1 MILYLAN
8 AKINIFFIN
17 RHVFP
22 KKIVLLHNIL
32 HFVVFYYINNY
43 VRVFKMKR
51 LSTIIAC
58 LAFAV
63 TISWAQSGMTDDQIM
78 DYVIEQNAKGVS
90 RQQIVTQLMQRG
102 VTIEQLRRI
111 QKKYQKQIKNGS
123 LGAEDITAGSKAMK
137 NRMREANGDQR
148 EEQIKKDK
156 KNASQ
161 FRVKDT
167 KKSNQIQRH
176 TYDDEDKDFVEMDE
190 AIDFMMPDSLKY
202 ELEKKKP
209 EKRKIFGHDVFNNKN
224 LTFESSMNLATPQN
238 YVLGPGD
245 AVNVDIW
252 GASQESVTETVS
264 PDGTI
269 TIEGIGVIK
278 VGGLSVSQAKAKLK
292 RVLGPRYQ
300 GSSIEL
306 TLGQTR
312 TITISVMGEVKI
324 PGTYTMSAFATVYN
338 ALYMAGGPNEIG
350 TLRNVKVYRKGKLL
364 SNVDVY
370 DFLLNGKLSGDVRLQ
385 DNDVI
390 TVSPYEALV
399 NITGKVKRPMFYEMK
414 TTESAAT
421 LLRYAGGFTGDAYTK
436 AIRVNRK
443 AGAGYSVFSIGEFDM
458 SEFKLMDEDSVSV
471 DSTLNRYQNMVEIR
485 GAVFRPGMY
494 QVGGEI
500 NTVKALVEAAAGV
513 TEDAISQHA
522 VMHRVKADRSLEM
535 MSLDIRGI
543 LEGTVPDVP
552 IRNED
557 VIYVAGR
564 QERNEKKT
572 VTINGEVVY
581 PGVYR
586 FAENETIEDLIIQA
600 GGPTEAAS
608 LAKVDVARRITNP
621 NSTEA
626 GDQIAQN
633 FSFKLNPD
641 FTISDQPDFTL
652 MPFDEVYVRR
662 SPDYNE
668 QQNVIIE
675 GEVQFAG
682 NYALTNKGQRLS
694 DVVKQAGGLT
704 KRAYA
709 EGTKLLR
716 QMTPEERDQMEI
728 VLRTAQR
735 NSGNDSIDIKKLLTN
750 ATYPVGI
757 ELEKALKN
765 PGTDDDPILREGDRI
780 VVPRYDGTVKIN
792 GEVLFPNTVYYKD
805 GKNTD
810 YYINLAGGTTSTG
823 KKSMTVIIYMNG
835 MVARADRKHKPRPG
849 CQIVVPTK
857 SRRRGMSLPEILSIG
872 SSTASIATM
881 IATIAN
887 LTK

>member
-1 MILYLAN
+1 
-8 AKINIFFIN
+8 
-17 RHVFP
+17 
-22 KKIVLLHNIL
+22 
-32 HFVVFYYINNY
+32 
-43 VRVFKMKR
+43 MKR
-51 LSTIIAC
+51 ISTIIAC
-58 LAFAV
+58 LAFAA
-63 TISWAQSGMTDDQIM
+63 TIGWAQSGMTDNQIM
-78 DYVIEQNAKGVS
+78 DYVIEQNAKGAS

-102 VTIEQLRRI
+102 VTIDQLRRI
-111 QKKYQKQIKNGS
+111 QKKYQKQIKNGA
-123 LGAEDITAGSKAMK
+123 LGAEDITAGSQITKS
-137 NRMREANGDQR
+137 RMREANGEQR
-148 EEQIKKDK
+148 EDQVKRDK
-156 KNASQ
+156 QNASQ
-161 FRVKDT
+161 FRIKDG
-167 KKSNQIQRH
+167 KRQNQKH
-176 TYDDEDKDFVEMDE
+176 TYDNTDREYVEMDE
-190 AIDFMMPDSLKY
+190 AIDFMMPDSLRYYSDKD
-202 ELEKKKP
+202 KTGR
-209 EKRKIFGHDVFNNKN
+209 RKIFGHDVFNNKN
-224 LTFESSMNLATPQN
+224 LTFESSMNLATPQS

-252 GASQESVTETVS
+252 GASQESVTEVVT

-269 TIEGIGVIK
+269 TIEGVGVIK
-278 VGGLSVSQAKAKLK
+278 LGGLSVSQAKAKLK

-300 GSSIEL
+300 GSNIEL

-312 TITISVMGEVKI
+312 TITISVMGEVKV

-338 ALYMAGGPNEIG
+338 ALYMAGGPNDIG

-364 SNVDVY
+364 SSVDVY

-414 TTESAAT
+414 KTESAAT

-458 SEFKLMDEDSVSV
+458 SSFKLMDEDSVSV

-500 NTVKALVEAAAGV
+500 NTVKALVEAAAGL
-513 TEDAISQHA
+513 TEGAISQHA
-522 VMHRVKADRSLEM
+522 VMHRIKADRTLEM
-535 MSLDIRGI
+535 MSLDLRGI
-543 LEGTVPDVP
+543 LEGSVPDVP
-552 IRNED
+552 LKNED
-557 VIYVAGR
+557 VIYVANR
-564 QERNEKKT
+564 QERDEKKT
-572 VTINGEVVY
+572 VTINGEVQY

-586 FAENETIEDLIIQA
+586 FADNETIEDLIIQA
-600 GGPTEAAS
+600 GGPTESAS
-608 LAKVDVARRITNP
+608 LVKVDVARRITNP
-621 NSTEA
+621 NATEA
-626 GDQIAQN
+626 GEHIAQN

-641 FTISDQPDFTL
+641 FTIADQPDFTL
-652 MPFDEVYVRR
+652 QPFDEVYVRR
-662 SPDYNE
+662 SPEYYE
-668 QQNVIIE
+668 QQNITIE
-675 GEVQFAG
+675 GEIQFQG
-682 NYALTNKGQRLS
+682 IYALSSKNQRLS
-694 DVVKQAGGLT
+694 EIVKQAGGLT
-704 KRAYA
+704 KRAYP

-716 QMTPEERDQMEI
+716 QMTQEERDMMET

-735 NSGNDSIDIKKLLTN
+735 NSGKDTIDVKKLLTN

-757 ELEKALKN
+757 ELEKALKY
-765 PGTDDDPILREGDRI
+765 PGTEDDPILREGDRI
-780 VVPRYDGTVKIN
+780 VVPQYDGTVKIN
-792 GEVLFPNTVYYKD
+792 GEVLYPNTVYFKD

-810 YYINLAGGTTSTG
+810 YYIGLAGGATSTA
-823 KKSMTVIIYMNG
+823 KKSKTIIIYMNG

-857 SRRRGMSLPEILSIG
+857 KQRRGLGLQEWLSIG
-872 SSTASIATM
+872 TSTASLGTM

>member
-1 MILYLAN
+1 
-8 AKINIFFIN
+8 
-17 RHVFP
+17 
-22 KKIVLLHNIL
+22 
-32 HFVVFYYINNY
+32 
-43 VRVFKMKR
+43 MKR

-102 VTIEQLRRI
+102 VTIDQLRRI
-111 QKKYQKQIKNGS
+111 QKKYQKQINNGT

-137 NRMREANGDQR
+137 TRMREANGDKR
-148 EEQIKKDK
+148 EEQAKKDRQ
-156 KNASQ
+156 NASQ
-161 FRVKDT
+161 FRIKDG

-176 TYDDEDKDFVEMDE
+176 TYDDEDKDFVAMDE

-202 ELEKKKP
+202 EMEKEKTN
-209 EKRKIFGHDVFNNKN
+209 KRKIFGHDVFNNKN
-224 LTFESSMNLATPQN
+224 LTFESSMNLATPQS

-252 GASQESVTETVS
+252 GASQESVTETIS

-269 TIEGIGVIK
+269 TIEDIGVIK
-278 VGGLSVSQAKAKLK
+278 LGGLSVSQAKAKLK

-312 TITISVMGEVKI
+312 TITISVIGEVKV

-338 ALYMAGGPNEIG
+338 ALYMAGGPNDIG

-458 SEFKLMDEDSVSV
+458 SGFKLMDEDSVSV

-500 NTVKALVEAAAGV
+500 NTVKTLVEAAAGV
-513 TEDAISQHA
+513 TEEAISQHA
-522 VMHRVKADRSLEM
+522 VMHRIKADRSLEM

-552 IRNED
+552 LRNED
-557 VIYVAGR
+557 VIYIASR

-572 VTINGEVVY
+572 VTINGEVAY

-586 FAENETIEDLIIQA
+586 YAENETIEDLIIQA

-608 LAKVDVARRITNP
+608 LAKVDVARRVTNP

-641 FTISDQPDFTL
+641 FTISDQTDFKL

-668 QQNVIIE
+668 QQNVTIE

-694 DVVKQAGGLT
+694 EIVKHAGGLT

>member
-1 MILYLAN
+1 MRKYL
-8 AKINIFFIN
+8 F
-17 RHVFP
+17 
-22 KKIVLLHNIL
+22 LLGMML
-32 HFVVFYYINNY
+32 LTCTS
-43 VRVFKMKR
+43 M
-51 LSTIIAC
+51 T
-58 LAFAV
+58 
-63 TISWAQSGMTDDQIM
+63 AQSSMTDNQIM

-102 VTIEQLRRI
+102 VTIDQLRRI
-111 QKKYQKQIKNGS
+111 QKKYQKQIKNGA
-123 LGAEDITAGSKAMK
+123 LGAEDITAGSKAVK
-137 NRMREANGDQR
+137 NRMREANGEKR
-148 EEQIKKDK
+148 EEQVKKDK
-156 KNASQ
+156 QNASQ
-161 FRVKDT
+161 FRVKDG

-176 TYDDEDKDFVEMDE
+176 TYDDDDKDFVEMDE

-202 ELEKKKP
+202 ELDEQKP

-245 AVNVDIW
+245 EVNVDIW
-252 GASQESVTETVS
+252 GASQESITESVS

-278 VGGLSVSQAKAKLK
+278 LGGLSVSQAKAKLK

-300 GSSIEL
+300 GSNIEL

-312 TITISVMGEVKI
+312 TITISVMGEVKV

-414 TTESAAT
+414 ENESAAT

-443 AGAGYSVFSIGEFDM
+443 AGAGYSVFNIGEFDM
-458 SEFKLMDEDSVSV
+458 NSFKLMDEDSVSV

-500 NTVKALVEAAAGV
+500 NSVKALVEAAAGV
-513 TEDAISQHA
+513 TEEAISQHA
-522 VMHRVKADRSLEM
+522 VMHRTKADRSLEM
-535 MSLDIRGI
+535 LSLDIRGI

-552 IRNED
+552 LRNED
-557 VIYVAGR
+557 VIYVASR

-572 VTINGEVVY
+572 VTINGEVAY

-586 FAENETIEDLIIQA
+586 YAENETLEDLIIQA

-641 FTISDQPDFTL
+641 FTISEQPDFTL
-652 MPFDEVYVRR
+652 QPFDEVYVRR

-668 QQNVIIE
+668 QQNVTIE
-675 GEVQFAG
+675 GEVQFSG
-682 NYALTNKGQRLS
+682 NYALSSKGQRLS
-694 DVVKQAGGLT
+694 EVIKMAGGLT
-704 KRAYA
+704 NQAYS

-716 QMTPEERDQMEI
+716 QMTSEERDMMETM
-728 VLRTAQR
+728 LRTAQR
-735 NSGNDSIDIKKLLTN
+735 NSGNDSIDVKKLMTN
-750 ATYPVGI
+750 TTYPVGI
-757 ELEKALKN
+757 ELDKALKN

-792 GEVLFPNTVYYKD
+792 GEVLFPNTVYFKE
-805 GKNTD
+805 GKSTD
-810 YYINLAGGTTSTG
+810 YYINLAGGTTSTA

-857 SRRRGMSLPEILSIG
+857 SRRKGMSLPEILSIG

>member
-1 MILYLAN
+1 
-8 AKINIFFIN
+8 
-17 RHVFP
+17 
-22 KKIVLLHNIL
+22 
-32 HFVVFYYINNY
+32 
-43 VRVFKMKR
+43 MKR
-51 LSTIIAC
+51 ISTIIAC
-58 LAFAV
+58 LAFAC
-63 TISWAQSGMTDDQIM
+63 TISWAQSGMTDNQIM

-102 VTIEQLRRI
+102 VTIDQLRRI
-111 QKKYQKQIKNGS
+111 QKKYQKQIKNGA
-123 LGAEDITAGSKAMK
+123 LGAEDITAGSKAAK
-137 NRMREANGDQR
+137 TRLRESNGDMR
-148 EEQIKKDK
+148 EEQVKKDK
-156 KNASQ
+156 QNASQ
-161 FRVKDT
+161 FRIKDG
-167 KKSNQIQRH
+167 KKQNQIQKH
-176 TYDDEDKDFVEMDE
+176 TYDEDDKDFMEMDE

-202 ELEKKKP
+202 DLKKDKK

-224 LTFESSMNLATPQN
+224 LTFESSMNLATPQS
-238 YVLGPGD
+238 YRLGPGD
-245 AVNVDIW
+245 EVNVDIW
-252 GASQESVTETVS
+252 GASQESVTETIS

-269 TIEGIGVIK
+269 TIEGIGVIQL
-278 VGGLSVSQAKAKLK
+278 GGMSVSQAKAKLK

-300 GSSIEL
+300 GSKIEL

-312 TITISVMGEVKI
+312 TITISVMGEVKV

-350 TLRNVKVYRKGKLL
+350 TLRNVKVYRNGKLL

-385 DNDVI
+385 DNDVV
-390 TVSPYEALV
+390 TVSPYDALV

-414 TTESAAT
+414 KTESAAT

-458 SEFKLMDEDSVSV
+458 NSFKLMDEDSVSI
-471 DSTLNRYQNMVEIR
+471 DSTLVRYQNMVEIR
-485 GAVFRPGMY
+485 GGVFRPGMY

-500 NTVKALVEAAAGV
+500 NTVKALVEAAAGL
-513 TEDAISQHA
+513 TEEAISQHA
-522 VMHRVKADRSLEM
+522 VMHRMKADRSLEM

-543 LEGTVPDVP
+543 MEGIVPDVP
-552 IRNED
+552 LKNED
-557 VIYVAGR
+557 VIYIASR

-572 VTINGEVVY
+572 VTINGEVQY

-586 FAENETIEDLIIQA
+586 YADNETVEDLIIQA
-600 GGPTEAAS
+600 GGPTDAAS

-641 FTISDQPDFTL
+641 FTIADQPDFTL
-652 MPFDEVYVRR
+652 QPFDEVYVRR

-668 QQNVIIE
+668 QQNITIE
-675 GEVQFAG
+675 GEVQFEG
-682 NYALTNKGQRLS
+682 NYALSNKGQRLS
-694 DVVKQAGGLT
+694 EVIKMAGGLT
-704 KRAYA
+704 KRAYP

-716 QMTPEERDQMEI
+716 QMTPEERDMMET

-735 NSGNDSIDIKKLLTN
+735 NSGKDSIDVKKLLTN

-765 PGTDDDPILREGDRI
+765 PNTDDDPILREGDRI

-792 GEVLFPNTVYYKD
+792 GEVLFPNTVYYKE

-835 MVARADRKHKPRPG
+835 MVARADRKHKPKPG

-857 SRRRGMSLPEILSIG
+857 ARRRGMSLPEILSIG